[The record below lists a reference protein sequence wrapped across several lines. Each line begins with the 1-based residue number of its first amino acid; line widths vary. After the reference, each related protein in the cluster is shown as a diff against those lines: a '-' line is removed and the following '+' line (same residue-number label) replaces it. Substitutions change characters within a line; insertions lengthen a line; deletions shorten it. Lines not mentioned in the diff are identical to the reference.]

1 MKHASILTLG
11 LALVL
16 AAGCD
21 QDSNS
26 YGDTG
31 TDPSTETPTDTTGDT
46 ATDPPVDNPVD
57 TPVDTTTD
65 APADT
70 PVDTPADTPVD
81 TPADEGASDEITHFC
96 NVACIQCFGGTSPWN
111 HQPAE
116 DCIPECIADFSN
128 CSATDTA
135 GAITCPGGDDCP
147 AGVWGTATCLA
158 DYTCL
163 LEP

>member
-1 MKHASILTLG
+1 MKHASILALG
-11 LALVL
+11 LALIL

-21 QDSNS
+21 QDTDS

-46 ATDPPVDNPVD
+46 ATDIPVDNPTD

-65 APADT
+65 TPA
-70 PVDTPADTPVD
+70 DTPADTPVD
-81 TPADEGASDEITHFC
+81 TPADEGGSDEITHFC

-111 HQPAE
+111 HEPAE
-116 DCIPECIADFSN
+116 NCIPECIADFSN
-128 CSATDTA
+128 CSSTDTA